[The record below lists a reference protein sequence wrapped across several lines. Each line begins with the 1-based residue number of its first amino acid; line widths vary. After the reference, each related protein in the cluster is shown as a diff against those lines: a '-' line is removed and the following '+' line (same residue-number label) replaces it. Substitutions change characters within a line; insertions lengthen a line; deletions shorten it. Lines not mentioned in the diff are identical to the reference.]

1 VSPRVRDA
9 AVGASVAGVG
19 IAGLA
24 LGVFGHPAAM
34 NLAMVVLFVL
44 VPPFVKALER
54 QITAQGMTKAPL
66 TLLYRRILWF
76 VGVGVVVVV
85 GSVISAKAYF
95 DQEPGR
101 AVTEVLF
108 GAAVLLAGIRLL
120 RWTPSPCLRQAHETC
135 VRTRCGSRFRS

>member
-9 AVGASVAGVG
+9 AVGASVVGVG

-24 LGVFGHPAAM
+24 AGLLGHPAAM
-34 NLAMVVLFVL
+34 NLVAMVTFVL
-44 VPPFVKALER
+44 VPPFVRALEG
-54 QITAQGMTKAPL
+54 QITAQGMTKEPL
-66 TLLYRRILWF
+66 TLLYRRIPWF
-76 VGVGVVVVV
+76 VGVGVVVAV

-95 DQEPGR
+95 EQEPGR

-120 RWTPSPCLRQAHETC
+120 RWTRGRA
-135 VRTRCGSRFRS
+135 

>member
-9 AVGASVAGVG
+9 AIGASVAGVG

-24 LGVFGHPAAM
+24 SGVFGHPAAM

-44 VPPFVKALER
+44 VPPFLKALER
-54 QITAQGMTKAPL
+54 QITAQGMKNEPL
-66 TLLYRRILWF
+66 TLLYRRIPWF

-85 GSVISAKAYF
+85 ASVISAKASF

-120 RWTPSPCLRQAHETC
+120 RWTRGR
-135 VRTRCGSRFRS
+135 V